1 MDLNY
6 IYEDNHIIVVEKPA
20 GVLAQAGSLD
30 LKDMLTEIKAYLKKK
45 YQKPG
50 AVFLGLVHRLDT
62 NVGGVMVFAK
72 TSKAAKRLNE
82 EIRNRTFQKQ
92 YLAIVDGKLEVGE
105 NYELT
110 DNLKKDETKKKALI
124 DKSGKKAQL
133 NFRVIGNKSSEN
145 KEYSLLKINL
155 ITGRY
160 HQIRSQLANFG
171 YPIYNDYKY
180 GTGINN
186 GPLGL
191 YAYEISFNHP
201 TLKETMTFKS
211 WPRYAIFK
219 LFEQE
224 INQLGGE
231 E

>member
-1 MDLNY
+1 MELNY

-30 LKDMLTEIKAYLKKK
+30 LRDMLTEIKAYLKEK

-62 NVGGVMVFAK
+62 NVAGVMVFAK

-82 EIRNRTFQKQ
+82 EIRNRTFKKQ
-92 YLAIVDGKLEVGE
+92 YLAVVTGKLEI
-105 NYELT
+105 NQNFELI

-124 DKSGKKAQL
+124 VKDGKSAQL
-133 NFRVIGNKSSEN
+133 NFKVLGNNSSDGQ
-145 KEYSLLKINL
+145 EYSLLQINL

-171 YPIYNDYKY
+171 SPIYNDYKY
-180 GTGINN
+180 GKGINN
-186 GPLGL
+186 EPLGL
-191 YAYEISFNHP
+191 YAYKISFNHP
-201 TLKETMTFKS
+201 TLKSVMTFKS
-211 WPRYAIFK
+211 WPKASVFK
-219 LFEQE
+219 LFGKE